1 MNLIADTG
9 IQFHKVPLDLN
20 ADVLKHKRHFSE
32 EQRDGKLW
40 LISALKWTAEDI
52 FINREH
58 LEAERMT
65 SECDFDADGLS
76 EFRRRSGSGV
86 PITARA
92 GFHGIEQVQLAAHGN
107 HAGIDA
113 GHGGHHAVGA
123 ERQKR

>member
-65 SECDFDADGLS
+65 SECDFDADGLQRHLVAPVD
-76 EFRRRSGSGV
+76 EELTYTLNGEKTLQYF
-86 PITARA
+86 
-92 GFHGIEQVQLAAHGN
+92 
-107 HAGIDA
+107 
-113 GHGGHHAVGA
+113 
-123 ERQKR
+123 